1 MWLHLALL
9 SYLPWCRTMD
19 SFQFSTP
26 LFPTLP
32 GILISNRNV
41 CEYAWEQIFGRH
53 GDAFRI
59 LKSSHCSQWR
69 TVWDIHDH
77 YWDCSELAIIPLHN
91 ILDEHSDVS
100 ISICRLPLFMDETDI
115 SLAEWTQKSK
125 DMQSFSTSR
134 FGLHL
139 GTKGCDIW
147 KSTSDI
153 HTDAEQI

>member
-91 ILDEHSDVS
+91 ISWWALRCFHFH
-100 ISICRLPLFMDETDI
+100 LPVAPFHGWNRYKSCWMDSKIQQANIETEVLVD
-115 SLAEWTQKSK
+115 
-125 DMQSFSTSR
+125 TSYMLKHI
-134 FGLHL
+134 F
-139 GTKGCDIW
+139 
-147 KSTSDI
+147 
-153 HTDAEQI
+153 